1 MPATATTRLIEHLN
15 TPHRPGTFYQ
25 RVLDTDTHPVPER
38 IQESHPLESG
48 PTSVDVAQYLTREQH
63 DREVARLWMKTWQMA
78 CRQDQ
83 IPEVGDSL
91 VYDIAHMS
99 YVIVRM
105 TPTVIKAY
113 VNSCLHR
120 GRQLVDSDPCAAR
133 LKQLRCA
140 FHGFT
145 WDLDGSLAGIP
156 GAWDFPHVNFEDWQ
170 LPEAHVATW
179 GGFVFINPNPGAE
192 PFEDFAR
199 GLDRFFAPYQY
210 AERYTAAHV
219 VKVIDCNWKVAQEA
233 FMENLHI
240 IATHPQLLAQSSN
253 LDVRYDA
260 WDNFSRASSPNFLPS
275 AFLTWFPSEQDI
287 MDATLDRRLDAD
299 PVMQVPEGRTAR
311 EVGAEQARASL
322 ARIIGHSAAEE
333 LCDAELV
340 DSFYFT
346 LFPNLHPWSSY
357 NRICFRFRPY
367 GDDPGRCIQDVYLLD
382 PYSGERPAASPTHVL
397 AQHDDFTA
405 GTEIG
410 PYLARILNQ
419 DLYNL
424 PRIQQGLRASQR
436 KSVVF
441 ADYQESK
448 IRHFYRLL
456 NEYLEQAL
464 WPLA

>member
-1 MPATATTRLIEHLN
+1 
-15 TPHRPGTFYQ
+15 
-25 RVLDTDTHPVPER
+25 
-38 IQESHPLESG
+38 
-48 PTSVDVAQYLTREQH
+48 
-63 DREVARLWMKTWQMA
+63 
-78 CRQDQ
+78 
-83 IPEVGDSL
+83 
-91 VYDIAHMS
+91 
-99 YVIVRM
+99 
-105 TPTVIKAY
+105 
-113 VNSCLHR
+113 
-120 GRQLVDSDPCAAR
+120 
-133 LKQLRCA
+133 
-140 FHGFT
+140 
-145 WDLDGSLAGIP
+145 
-156 GAWDFPHVNFEDWQ
+156 
-170 LPEAHVATW
+170 
-179 GGFVFINPNPGAE
+179 
-192 PFEDFAR
+192 
-199 GLDRFFAPYQY
+199 
-210 AERYTAAHV
+210 
-219 VKVIDCNWKVAQEA
+219 
-233 FMENLHI
+233 
-240 IATHPQLLAQSSN
+240 
-253 LDVRYDA
+253 
-260 WDNFSRASSPNFLPS
+260 
-275 AFLTWFPSEQDI
+275 

-397 AQHDDFTA
+397 AQHEDFTA

-456 NEYLEQAL
+456 NEYLEHAL